1 MGIERA
7 ITVGLLS
14 GLVFWAG
21 LPRACAQGADAAAEG
36 GANLTAEE
44 LVNKANL
51 SYSAGKFEE
60 AENLFSSFLN
70 NYGESAEAAMKLPD
84 LLPLLAFSQ
93 LRLNKYEAASGTI
106 GRALGEEV
114 KLTGNTREELEFWHG
129 VCKLHTED
137 FDTARAMLSDFTK
150 KYPRSTKATE
160 ARILAATTYVIEE
173 KWKEA
178 AAALAALTRTV
189 GESERSRVRLLHLY
203 ALHRAEDFEAA
214 RQLVIEEYPRLEQM
228 IQIAA
233 FQTITLELGNH
244 FLENGEA
251 RKAMSCLQRVWPQ
264 ERLVRHQQARLEKIS
279 AARVAAE
286 KRNNAFEVFRLSQL
300 AAKAERELK
309 FFREIEN
316 FDAALRLRLATA
328 YLTLQR
334 YHEAALILQRML
346 EEMAPNKIVEEGSL
360 RVVQCWTQVER
371 WPAVVTNADQF
382 LKRFPKSDQRPMALY
397 LKGQAEQNNGDY
409 KDAVATFDQLR
420 LRHPAHELAPR
431 ASFMAGFSFLL
442 AEDYATAAERF
453 EKARKE
459 HAKDEI
465 AETAHFWLG
474 RAKILNKQ
482 YDDGRTV
489 LEEYLAKFKKNGV
502 FIGEA
507 TFFKAFGA
515 HAKKDYE
522 TGIRELRDFLKNFPG
537 HEQSNE
543 ALVLLGDALCASGEI
558 EEGIE
563 AYKRIEADAPRFFE
577 EAQFKIAKALRLS
590 EHIAEMRAHLEQFI
604 SAHPGSAR
612 LPEAIYWIGWSWRQE
627 GREDKAKELYW
638 QTIAEMGGDPA
649 RRSMEDVFAGLLR
662 LYKTEEERKE
672 LLARLGDLSETA
684 LDAGEKTLSCR
695 TLWAQAQALK
705 KRDPAQ
711 SRRLLEEAAKRVEVS
726 STNPMILADCAE
738 ALEAVGKAKEAEQM
752 MRDLVKWNPR
762 APQKDR
768 AFAMLGNLALEQGRE
783 AEALDWFRRFEKES
797 AGSVLT
803 ADILAAKARL
813 LEKRGQS
820 AEAIA
825 TLEKLLADPY
835 APGQRK
841 ASALIDL
848 GELLLKRGQTQ
859 KAFPYFQRVYVMYGR
874 WPEHVATA
882 YLKSGTILEKLND
895 PDGARRTY
903 EEMLAR
909 EDLASTREAA
919 VARERLAKLKKG
931 EGT

>member
-1 MGIERA
+1 
-7 ITVGLLS
+7 
-14 GLVFWAG
+14 
-21 LPRACAQGADAAAEG
+21 
-36 GANLTAEE
+36 
-44 LVNKANL
+44 
-51 SYSAGKFEE
+51 
-60 AENLFSSFLN
+60 
-70 NYGESAEAAMKLPD
+70 
-84 LLPLLAFSQ
+84 
-93 LRLNKYEAASGTI
+93 
-106 GRALGEEV
+106 
-114 KLTGNTREELEFWHG
+114 
-129 VCKLHTED
+129 
-137 FDTARAMLSDFTK
+137 
-150 KYPRSTKATE
+150 
-160 ARILAATTYVIEE
+160 
-173 KWKEA
+173 
-178 AAALAALTRTV
+178 
-189 GESERSRVRLLHLY
+189 VRLLLLY

-251 RKAMSCLQRVWPQ
+251 RKAMSCLQRIWPQ
-264 ERLVRHQQARLEKIS
+264 ERLVRHQQSRLEKIT

-286 KRNNAFEVFRLSQL
+286 KRNNNFEVFRLSQL
-300 AAKAERELK
+300 AAKVERELK

-334 YHEAALILQRML
+334 YHEAALILERML
-346 EEMAPNKIVEEGSL
+346 EDMAPNKVVEEGSVRL
-360 RVVQCWTQVER
+360 VQCWTQVQR
-371 WPAVVTNADQF
+371 WPAVITNADRF
-382 LKRFPKSDQRPMALY
+382 LKRFPKSEQRALVLY
-397 LKGQAEQNNGDY
+397 MKGQAEQNNGDY

-420 LRHPAHELAPR
+420 LRHPTHELAPR
-431 ASFMAGFSFLL
+431 SAFMAGFSFLL
-442 AEDYATAAERF
+442 AEDYATAAERL

-465 AETAHFWLG
+465 AESAHFWLG
-474 RAKILNKQ
+474 RAKLLDKQ
-482 YDDGRTV
+482 YDDGRSV
-489 LEEYLAKFKKNGV
+489 LEDYLTKFKQNGA

-543 ALVLLGDALCASGEI
+543 ALVLLGDALCAVGDI
-558 EEGIE
+558 EEGIA
-563 AYKRIEADAPRFFE
+563 AYKRITPDETRFFE

-590 EHIAEMRAHLEQFI
+590 ERMTEMRAHLEQFI
-604 SAHPGSAR
+604 SAHAGSAR
-612 LPEAIYWIGWSWRQE
+612 LPEAIYWIGWSWRQGGQE
-627 GREDKAKELYW
+627 AKAKELYW
-638 QTIAEMGGDPA
+638 QTIAEMGADPA
-649 RRSMEDVFAGLLR
+649 RRSMEDVFASVLR

-672 LLARLGDLSETA
+672 LLARLRDIAETA
-684 LDAGEKTLSCR
+684 SDTGETTLRCR
-695 TLWAQAQALK
+695 ALWAQAQAIK
-705 KRDPAQ
+705 KSDAGQ
-711 SRRLLEEAAKRVEVS
+711 SRRLLEEAAKSIEVS
-726 STNPMILADCAE
+726 SANPMILADCAE
-738 ALEAVGKAKEAEQM
+738 ALEAAGDVKGAERM

-768 AFAMLGNLALEQGRE
+768 AFAMLGKLALAQGRE
-783 AEALDWFRRFEKES
+783 AEALDWFRRFETES

-803 ADILAAKARL
+803 ADVLATKARL

-874 WPEHVATA
+874 WPEHVAKA

-909 EDLASTREAA
+909 DDLASTREAA
-919 VARERLAKLKKG
+919 VARERLARLITG
-931 EGT
+931 QET